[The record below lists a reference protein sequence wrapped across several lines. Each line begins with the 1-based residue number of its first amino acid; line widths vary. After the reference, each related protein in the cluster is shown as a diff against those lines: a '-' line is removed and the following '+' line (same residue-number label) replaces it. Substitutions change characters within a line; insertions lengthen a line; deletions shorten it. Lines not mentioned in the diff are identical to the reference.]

1 METKQRRKIKLAV
14 ISDVHL
20 GTFSCHAEE
29 LLNYLKSIHPEC
41 LVINGDFIDIWQFR
55 KRYWPI
61 AHMKVIQEVLAL
73 MSMGTRVYY
82 LTGNHDEMLRK
93 FSDWE
98 NGNFILQDKLV
109 LEIDGRKAWFF
120 HGDVFDSAV
129 NQAKFLANL
138 GGHGYDFLAWLNR
151 VINKSLK
158 LIGRPRLT
166 LSKKIKMGIK
176 AAVSHISRFES
187 VIAEIAAGKKYDY
200 VICGHIHH
208 PEIKFI
214 VSEKHSK
221 RVLYLNSG
229 DWIEN
234 LSALEYNE
242 GFWSIY
248 SYYADIPIAPLNLD
262 HHVEGEINN
271 VVNIF
276 MPA

>member
-1 METKQRRKIKLAV
+1 MEIKQRRKIKLAV
-14 ISDVHL
+14 ISDFHL

-29 LLNYLKSIHPEC
+29 LLNYLKSIQPDC

-129 NQAKFLANL
+129 NQAKFLAKL
-138 GGHGYDFLAWLNR
+138 GGHGYDLLAWLNR

-262 HHVEGEINN
+262 HHVESEINN